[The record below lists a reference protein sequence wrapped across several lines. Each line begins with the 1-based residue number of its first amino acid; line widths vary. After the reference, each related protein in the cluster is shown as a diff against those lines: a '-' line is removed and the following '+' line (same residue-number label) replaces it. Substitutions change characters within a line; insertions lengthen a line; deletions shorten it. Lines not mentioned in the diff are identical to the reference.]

1 MDEQMVLFTN
11 EAPLFDGTNCSSW
24 RERMKIYLKSRGSG
38 VWDLVLSKPWY
49 LTTSMNKSK
58 IAKEE
63 KRNNSMALKEIRNGL
78 SDRIKENMGHC
89 TSAKVLWLHLEISY
103 QIKVQNT
110 EKEYNTIKELM
121 QSQSSIKKTTQTRN

>member
-78 SDRIKENMGHC
+78 SCWQPIHFFLIALKKAAYTSCLLNDKSSSHC
-89 TSAKVLWLHLEISY
+89 ATRHLFHFCDNCNLVSFQFSQLKV
-103 QIKVQNT
+103 
-110 EKEYNTIKELM
+110 
-121 QSQSSIKKTTQTRN
+121 